1 MNDVRFGRELDSWPG
16 CGGFFGSASC
26 FDLRWEAEV
35 EGRRGLVGLRST
47 EDPSYT
53 RPFRLGRRLGRRL
66 ERRLGSGF
74 CAAGGLRWSKLL
86 WVIVF
91 HRACSGGGRADGED
105 SVKIA
110 KRVAAVVTAVAIG
123 LGVGVAEAQA
133 RPVVNQGDRVI
144 VETSFTRGH
153 CTVGY
158 VDRATNRAIF
168 SGHCT
173 GYPGQRV
180 TDAHGNYIGTVATLT
195 FVASVKSQNDYA
207 YISLRGGARA
217 GRNGFSG
224 DRMVHPSAVRPGET
238 ACSVG
243 ATTQRV
249 MCAPVHSVRGHK
261 IVVSGLTALRGGDSG
276 GPIWIPN
283 RGLVAIH
290 SGEAGGKTLG
300 SYPEYYFGPELLLPL
315 LAV

>member
-1 MNDVRFGRELDSWPG
+1 M
-16 CGGFFGSASC
+16 
-26 FDLRWEAEV
+26 
-35 EGRRGLVGLRST
+35 
-47 EDPSYT
+47 
-53 RPFRLGRRLGRRL
+53 RLGPTNYLVPTTFADGVGDSGRGRAT
-66 ERRLGSGF
+66 F
-74 CAAGGLRWSKLL
+74 AGLRWAKLL
-86 WVIVF
+86 CVITF
-91 HRACSGGGRADGED
+91 NRAWIGGGWRMEKP
-105 SVKIA
+105 VKFA
-110 KRVAAVVTAVAIG
+110 KRVASAVAAAAIAAG
-123 LGVGVAEAQA
+123 LGTGVAEAQA
-133 RPVVNQGDRVI
+133 RPVVNQGDRVSVVTPI
-144 VETSFTRGH
+144 SRGH

-173 GYPGQRV
+173 MYPGQRV
-180 TDAHGNYIGTVATLT
+180 VDAHGNYIGRVATLT
-195 FVASVKSQNDYA
+195 MIPGPKQQNDYA
-207 YISLRGGARA
+207 YISLHGARA